1 MKKWFAFLSLVLIG
15 SIMVSC
21 YGKPGGGPLKSP
33 AVGMALMSPSEASN
47 KDAANKN
54 DEGVSH
60 LKQEHWD
67 VSAGHFREAIAADP
81 NLAEAHFNLALALD
95 EMGDHPA
102 ATEQFKT
109 AKDLA
114 PGNAKIVENE
124 VLKKHLQM

>member
-1 MKKWFAFLSLVLIG
+1 MKKSFIFLIVVGLGLI
-15 SIMVSC
+15 IVSC
-21 YGKPGGGPLKSP
+21 YGKPGGGPVKSP
-33 AVGMALMSPSEASN
+33 AVGMALMSPSEAPN
-47 KDAANKN
+47 KNAADKN

-67 VSAGHFREAIAADP
+67 VAAGHFREAIAADP
-81 NLAEAHFNLALALD
+81 NLAEAHFNIGLALD
-95 EMGDHPA
+95 EMGDHTA
-102 ATEQFKT
+102 ASEHFKT